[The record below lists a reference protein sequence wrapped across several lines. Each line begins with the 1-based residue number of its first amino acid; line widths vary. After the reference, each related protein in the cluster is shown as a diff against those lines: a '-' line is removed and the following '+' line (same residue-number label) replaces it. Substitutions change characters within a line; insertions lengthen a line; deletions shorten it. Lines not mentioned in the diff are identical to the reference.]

1 MGGAGGHM
9 IHPYQCPEVKNGQD
23 LIAFYIR
30 AVQSIEDNPPSIK
43 LDGVNVSFRLKQIPS
58 YPGFEFVVD
67 RGSKT
72 VPLDLE
78 GITADNAHVRF
89 VSGDP
94 NKPHGMVKATQTLT
108 MILNSDRENL
118 KPYLEELGVFDRMG
132 PYGIFFNAEFYSNKD
147 GDGVGNVTSY
157 NKNFI
162 AIHGLGE
169 FYKNQQG
176 NRDKRSVYQDLEDQ
190 INDLKQ
196 EIEEAYVNGENVNDL
211 QEELQFAIQEYHNK
225 KNNHKKILNDI
236 SRELQ
241 DNANK
246 VDFQS
251 FSTIPV
257 KFKGEESTESIIEKI
272 NEALDKEWTFLHKNF
287 YLQNK
292 NNEQYEGPMGI
303 GPGKVNTETGD
314 FSGRTLREHLENIKT
329 NPEHQ
334 SSDVRVSDY
343 YFREILKKERNPK
356 NDSERTRYVFS
367 QDIYQAVAENDI
379 GVADIAYQNED
390 VGPINDAVVI
400 WHTIRVLGNV
410 IKQALTSDVDL
421 GLPIYEQEGVVLQAP
436 DTCTGAS
443 FKITGEFFLDNRNK
457 ETGDKKH
464 KVGEMLHEVKLYEQ
478 EEAKR
483 HVILIPGGFKPPT
496 GGHYSMIKQYDNKV
510 DVIKVYVVT
519 GDVKRDGVT
528 LQQSKQIFD
537 LYGGFSD
544 KVEFIEANHPTPL
557 TTCYKLMQEPEF
569 IKKHPDAYFAIGASD
584 KGDDP
589 KRIKDFVTYFI
600 KNKGITTAKIRYYE
614 PAKTHTVRGEPASA
628 SRMRKA
634 FATGD
639 WELFKELLPNPNL
652 YDNVVRIL
660 NGQGEG
666 PVNENF
672 LLAVPRS
679 FLVEGE
685 KANPWAICTAQVG
698 RENEKKYE
706 SCVKQVKKKHNI
718 SEELNEPETVMAS
731 PSEAA
736 ADSSQA
742 QKVPPEEIEKLR
754 QELSGM
760 FKIVLPRL
768 GLSADMET
776 DTFEAVVATVADDL
790 TKAKEEDNQE
800 KADERKKQGNN
811 LGAMAEA
818 SAMAGAGGGSV
829 EGAAGGSAWINF
841 QGEDNEQKTRVT

>member
-72 VPLDLE
+72 VPLDFE
-78 GITADNAHVRF
+78 GITADNAHMRF
-89 VSGDP
+89 VSDDP
-94 NKPHGMVKATQTLT
+94 NKPHGMVKATQTLS

-147 GDGVGNVTSY
+147 GGGVGNVTSY
-157 NKNFI
+157 NKNFV
-162 AIHGLGE
+162 AVHGLGE
-169 FYKNQQG
+169 FYKDENGTRSRQ
-176 NRDKRSVYQDLEDQ
+176 SVYQDLEDQ

-196 EIEEAYVNGENVNDL
+196 EIKEVYANGENVNDL

-236 SRELQ
+236 SKELQ

-257 KFKGEESTESIIEKI
+257 KFKGEENTESIIEKI

-303 GPGKVNTETGD
+303 GPGKINTETGD
-314 FSGRTLREHLENIKT
+314 FAGRTLREHLENIKI

-334 SSDVRVSDY
+334 SSDIRVSDY

-356 NDSERTRYVFS
+356 NDAERTRYVFS
-367 QDIYQAVAENDI
+367 QDIYQAVAESDV

-400 WHTIRVLGNV
+400 WHTIRVLGNT
-410 IKQALTSDVDL
+410 IKEALTSDVDL
-421 GLPIYEQEGVVLQAP
+421 GLPIYEQEGIVLQMP
-436 DTCTGAS
+436 DTCNGAS

-457 ETGDKKH
+457 EKEEKKH
-464 KVGEMLHEVKLYEQ
+464 KVGEMLHEVKLHEQ
-478 EEAKR
+478 EAKKQY
-483 HVILIPGGFKPPT
+483 VVLIPGGFKPPT
-496 GGHYSMIKQYDNKV
+496 GGHYSMINQYDKKSDIV
-510 DVIKVYVVT
+510 KIFVVT
-519 GDVKRDGVT
+519 GMAERAGVT
-528 LQQSKQIFD
+528 LHQSKQIFD

-544 KVEFIEANHPTPL
+544 KVEFIESRHPTPL
-557 TTCYKLMQEPEF
+557 TSCYKLMEEPEF
-569 IKKHPDAYFAIGASD
+569 VNSFPNAHFTIGAGD
-584 KGDDP
+584 KGKDP
-589 KRIKDFVTYFI
+589 QRIKEFVSYFI
-600 KNKGITTAKIRYYE
+600 KNKGLTDAKIRYYP
-614 PAKTHTVRGEPASA
+614 PARGHTVRGEPASA

-634 FATGD
+634 YVEKD
-639 WELFKELLPNPNL
+639 WELFKELLPHPGF
-652 YDNVVRIL
+652 YDDIVRIL
-660 NGQGEG
+660 SGQAEG

-679 FLVEGE
+679 FLVEGK

-706 SCVKQVKKKHNI
+706 SCVKKVKKEHNI
-718 SEELNEPETVMAS
+718 SEELDDPVPVGDEALEP
-731 PSEAA
+731 
-736 ADSSQA
+736 
-742 QKVPPEEIEKLR
+742 PPEEIEKLR
-754 QELSGM
+754 QELSDM
-760 FKIVLPRL
+760 FKILVPRL
-768 GLSADMET
+768 GLDPNIEGETMDAVIDTVTRNLTSAKQKDNEIK
-776 DTFEAVVATVADDL
+776 ADRRE
-790 TKAKEEDNQE
+790 KQAKESESMVAE
-800 KADERKKQGNN
+800 MSG
-811 LGAMAEA
+811 MA
-818 SAMAGAGGGSV
+818 AGAVAGH
-829 EGAAGGSAWINF
+829 AGGAWTI
-841 QGEDNEQKTRVT
+841 GEEDDEEKRRVASGN